1 MAAINKSFVIKNGLE
16 VSTNLIFA
24 DAPEG
29 KVGIGTTNPEYLLH
43 VKGGIGA
50 TNSFVSG
57 ISTTG
62 VLHVGTAGTVITA
75 TAAGSV
81 GLGTT
86 NPQYKLH
93 VIGGIGVTDSF
104 VTGVSTVLTT
114 LRVGTGGTVLT
125 VLGAGNSIGVGT
137 ASPQYLFH
145 INSPVSTGQTAL
157 YVQGD
162 VRITG
167 DLSVDEITF
176 DDATLSNLTVTEAL
190 NVTSP
195 GISTFGGYVD
205 INSNV
210 DISGT
215 LNVSGI
221 SSFVGLATFGNGLRV
236 VSGVTTLGVTTA
248 TNITAQNLYV
258 SGIGTIINGTITNLT
273 GTSGTITTLSSTN
286 GTITNLT
293 GTAATITTFNSTN
306 STITNL
312 NVTGIA
318 TIATLNATGI
328 GVTNF
333 TVYNNLSVGGISTFT
348 NGPVLIGSG
357 TSTGTAS
364 QRLQVTGGTYVSGNL
379 GIGSTNP
386 TSKLDVIGDVRV
398 TGVITATTF
407 IGAFSGTV
415 TGTAT
420 STTNI
425 PNLTGAITSNNTT
438 TSLGSF
444 SSANLATALSDKTG
458 SGANVFATS
467 PTLVTPVLGT
477 PQSGTLTSCTGLP
490 VSTGISGLAANVATF
505 LGTPSS
511 ANLASAVTDE
521 TGTGALVFATSPTLV
536 TPVLGAATATSI
548 VVGSGVTINA
558 SGINAAGIITATT
571 FIGNMNAGVGT
582 ITTLSSTN
590 GTITNLTGT
599 AGTITT
605 FNSTSGTI
613 TNLTG
618 TAATIGTVKIVSGII
633 TATSGVVTY
642 YGDGTYLTGTASSPN
657 LQTVLNTGNTSST
670 GINVTGVITATTF
683 VGALTGTATS
693 TTNIPNLTGAITS
706 NNTTTSLGSF
716 TSSQLATA
724 LTDETGSGAN
734 VFATS
739 PTLVT
744 PVLGAATATSIVVG
758 SGVTINA
765 SGINVTGVITATSY
779 VISGG
784 TSSQFLKADGSVDST
799 SYTSTGKAIAMAIV
813 FGG

>member
-1 MAAINKSFVIKNGLE
+1 MSGIQKSFVVKNGLE
-16 VSTNLIFA
+16 VATNVLLVNSTTR
-24 DAPEG
+24 
-29 KVGIGTTNPEYLLH
+29 KVGIG
-43 VKGGIGA
+43 
-50 TNSFVSG
+50 
-57 ISTTG
+57 ST
-62 VLHVGTAGTVITA
+62 H
-75 TAAGSV
+75 
-81 GLGTT
+81 
-86 NPQYKLH
+86 PQYDLD
-93 VIGGIGVTDSF
+93 VRGGIGVTDINA
-104 VTGVSTVLTT
+104 VGVITALSRLN
-114 LRVGTGGTVLT
+114 VGTNGSTLTAIGGSYV
-125 VLGAGNSIGVGT
+125 GVGT
-137 ASPQYLFH
+137 NNPAYLLDVR
-145 INSPVSTGQTAL
+145 SPVSTGQTAL
-157 YVQGD
+157 YVYGDLRVTGD
-162 VRITG
+162 VNI
-167 DLSVDEITF
+167 D
-176 DDATLSNLTVTEAL
+176 
-190 NVTSP
+190 
-195 GISTFGGYVD
+195 
-205 INSNV
+205 
-210 DISGT
+210 DISIT
-215 LNVSGI
+215 NLNVSGV
-221 SSFVGLATFGNGLRV
+221 STFVGFATFGN
-236 VSGVTTLGVTTA
+236 
-248 TNITAQNLYV
+248 NIFVA
-258 SGIGTIINGTITNLT
+258 GIGTITNLVSTSGTITNLT
-273 GTSGTITTLSSTN
+273 GTSGTITTFNSTTGN
-286 GTITNLT
+286 ITNLT
-293 GTAATITTFNSTN
+293 N
-306 STITNL
+306 TNL
-312 NVTGIA
+312 NVTGVA

-333 TVYNNLSVGGISTFT
+333 TVYNALSVGGISTFT

-386 TSKLDVIGDVRV
+386 TSKLDVIGDVIV

-407 IGAFSGTV
+407 VGALTGTV
-415 TGTAT
+415 TGTAS

-444 SSANLATALSDKTG
+444 TSAQLATALTDETG
-458 SGANVFATS
+458 SGSAVFATS

-618 TAATIGTVKIVSGII
+618 TAATIGTVKISSGII

-642 YGDGTYLTGTASSPN
+642 FGDGSYLTGLAANPT
-657 LQTVLNTGNTSST
+657 LQTVLNTGNTST
-670 GINVTGVITATTF
+670 IGM
-683 VGALTGTATS
+683 
-693 TTNIPNLTGAITS
+693 
-706 NNTTTSLGSF
+706 
-716 TSSQLATA
+716 
-724 LTDETGSGAN
+724 
-734 VFATS
+734 
-739 PTLVT
+739 
-744 PVLGAATATSIVVG
+744 SI
-758 SGVTINA
+758 
-765 SGINVTGVITATSY
+765 SGIITATSF
-779 VISGG
+779 VGNGSGLTGAGSTVFIDTTTNQEFFPLFTATTSG
-784 TSSQFLKADGSVDST
+784 TITASGIST
-799 SYTSTGKAIAMAIV
+799 SKLTYNPSTGAMTAVDFNSTSDINLKENIHTVGNALEITEQLRGVSFDWKETGRSSYGVIAQELEEVLPELVKQGEVKSVNYSGIIGVLIEAIKELRKEIEDLKNTK
-813 FGG
+813 